1 MGGSISPELVCTRPV
16 AEPWYRIG
24 GGPGSLYMVLL
35 ELSIFCSAA
44 NFFELDCDS
53 SSCKS
58 SNVSAEGMG
67 LLGSGGG
74 VSPSAS
80 SAIFRTYVNT
90 WISRDSCRLK
100 QISACAC
107 CSGMQLPVCRG

>member
-1 MGGSISPELVCTRPV
+1 
-16 AEPWYRIG
+16 
-24 GGPGSLYMVLL
+24 MVLL
-35 ELSIFCSAA
+35 ELSIFCRAA

-80 SAIFRTYVNT
+80 SAIFRTYVNI
-90 WISRDSCRLK
+90 WRSRDSCKLK
-100 QISACAC
+100 LKADFCAC
-107 CSGMQLPVCRG
+107 TCCSCMQFAEAEIWNLVQKPPANERRYAM

>member
-1 MGGSISPELVCTRPV
+1 M
-16 AEPWYRIG
+16 
-24 GGPGSLYMVLL
+24 YMVLL
-35 ELSIFCSAA
+35 ELSIFCRAE

-80 SAIFRTYVNT
+80 SAIFGTYVNT
-90 WISRDSCRLK
+90 SWRSRDG
-100 QISACAC
+100 
-107 CSGMQLPVCRG
+107 CSLQMVAVCRGRKWNLVQKLSANRRRYAV